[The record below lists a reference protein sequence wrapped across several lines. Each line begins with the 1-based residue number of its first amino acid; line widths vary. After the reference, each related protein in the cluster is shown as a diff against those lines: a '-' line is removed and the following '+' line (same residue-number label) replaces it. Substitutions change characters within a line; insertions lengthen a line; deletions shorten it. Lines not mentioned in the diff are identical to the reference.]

1 MLAIRTFLRFRVILW
16 NLYRC
21 KAQTPKRRQSTGCD
35 ARLQPHKLQ
44 AAGVRV
50 GSRRSASQLRIK
62 FSMWLLSTGSLTQ
75 LKCKVRVARLFTLSS
90 TTRAITLP
98 RAERQ
103 FAWPRKGDAQHACG
117 RGRGRGRGCGCGCGC
132 VTLLGMPAN
141 DFQKRRHSAPPH
153 SKGSWPSATS
163 PNVLNVVTTPVR
175 SVENG
180 ARFLGLSIH
189 RNLRARQLQAGAR
202 PPGRFAPPCWNR
214 AGEVA
219 ERRSS
224 RALFRRRVSR

>member
-1 MLAIRTFLRFRVILW
+1 MLAIGTFLRFRVILW

-21 KAQTPKRRQSTGCD
+21 RRRRRNVVSRRVVMQGCN
-35 ARLQPHKLQ
+35 LTNCKLLVSAL
-44 AAGVRV
+44 AAGAAPRSFASS
-50 GSRRSASQLRIK
+50 SRCGFYRPEA
-62 FSMWLLSTGSLTQ
+62 WTQ
-75 LKCKVRVARLFTLSS
+75 LKCKVRAARLFTLSS

-117 RGRGRGRGCGCGCGC
+117 RGRGRGRGCGCGC

-141 DFQKRRHSAPPH
+141 DFQKRRHGAPPH

-163 PNVLNVVTTPVR
+163 PNVLNGVTTPVR

-180 ARFLGLSIH
+180 ANLLGLSIH
-189 RNLRARQLQAGAR
+189 SNLRARQL
-202 PPGRFAPPCWNR
+202 
-214 AGEVA
+214 
-219 ERRSS
+219 
-224 RALFRRRVSR
+224 